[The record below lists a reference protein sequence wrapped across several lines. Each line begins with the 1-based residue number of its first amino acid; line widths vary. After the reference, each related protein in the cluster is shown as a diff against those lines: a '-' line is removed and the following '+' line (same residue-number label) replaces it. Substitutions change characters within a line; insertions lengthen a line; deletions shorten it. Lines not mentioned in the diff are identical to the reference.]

1 MTTDTSTFS
10 ARRLSHVL
18 GSVVPPKELSMPPS
32 GSLSAK
38 LWDSSTSLAQDA
50 LNTLY
55 IQGIAHG
62 TLDPNNYGQYSVQ
75 DAVYCSNAIE
85 SYNTAIG
92 KAADGTIRAFLTAR
106 RDGYIKYKDNIFSQ
120 WHIGQPSAINPSPA
134 PAAKQYMAFESMVAL
149 RLPPLYLVIAMIP
162 CERLWSWLANQVK
175 PGPSSG
181 NLYNFWING
190 NLNDSGAQKLETFI
204 NQHVNNIDAKLALG
218 VYQGCMTGEGDF
230 FRSAGGQSPLDRQ
243 RPEYL
248 VANARADALSYGL
261 IIHCLGDGN
270 IPNRHA
276 QRLE

>member
-10 ARRLSHVL
+10 ARRLSHML
-18 GSVVPPKELSMPPS
+18 GSAISPQVLSMPPA
-32 GSLSAK
+32 GSLSAR
-38 LWDSSTSLAQDA
+38 LWDSSTDLAQDA

-92 KAADGTIRAFLTAR
+92 KAADGEIRAFLTAR

-120 WHIGQPSAINPSPA
+120 WHISQPSAINPS
-134 PAAKQYMAFESMVAL
+134 PAAKQYMAFESIVA
-149 RLPPLYLVIAMIP
+149 RQLPPLYLVVAMIP

-175 PGPSSG
+175 PGSPSG

-204 NQHVNNIDAKLALG
+204 NEHVNNIDVNQAIS
-218 VYQGCMTGEGDF
+218 VYQGCMTGEGNF
-230 FRSAGGQSPLDRQ
+230 FRSAVGQTPLVINTDWMGGD
-243 RPEYL
+243 
-248 VANARADALSYGL
+248 LST
-261 IIHCLGDGN
+261 
-270 IPNRHA
+270 
-276 QRLE
+276 